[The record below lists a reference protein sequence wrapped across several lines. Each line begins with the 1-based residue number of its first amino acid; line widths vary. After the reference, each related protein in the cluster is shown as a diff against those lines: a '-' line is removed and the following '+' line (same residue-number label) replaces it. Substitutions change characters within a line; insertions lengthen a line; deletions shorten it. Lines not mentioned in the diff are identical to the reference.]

1 MSQSRENLRTDG
13 RTDGKTQIYKTL
25 PAETG
30 GPKGNFLDRVL
41 LHFWAHFLGAK
52 TSMLSMKV
60 PQTQPLPGEV
70 YDRTRMGHYTPKS
83 IYLYKTSYVQIT
95 ITNIASYAP
104 KLSSQYVLNNEN
116 LNNLHNNKLH
126 NGLEIRAYF
135 LEISLRFKFI
145 YLFNFI

>member
-1 MSQSRENLRTDG
+1 MSHSRENLRTDG
-13 RTDGKTQIYKTL
+13 RTDGKTLIYKTL

-30 GPKGNFLDRVL
+30 GPKRKFLGTVL

-52 TSMLSMKV
+52 TSILSMKV

-116 LNNLHNNKLH
+116 FNNLHNNKLY
-126 NGLEIRAYF
+126 NGLETRVYF

-145 YLFNFI
+145 CLFNFI